1 MELFSGVIKSF
12 MQAIL
17 LFFRRNISSKYQ
29 TITSVKKRT
38 LYLSSVSV
46 KECAHSEFLNAIQ
59 PFFAV
64 SVSVLTA
71 FVRVKCMHA
80 QLVHSENKNRYVAFQ
95 YVSRRQF
102 GPLPAVATLCLYAFA
117 PVEEIPMPNEYI
129 NVSTLLLI
137 CEETFSLFIPLE

>member
-71 FVRVKCMHA
+71 LVRVKCMHA